1 MINCVAPGRVP
12 SRHLRIAT
20 HLALTVFL
28 LAPLCFAQKTER
40 AKQVGKRM
48 MCQCGC
54 NQILSECNHVG
65 CSSSA
70 EMLKKVDVRVAAGES
85 DQQILDAFVA
95 EYGLKVLAEPPR
107 TGFGRVAWIAPWVF
121 TLGGLGIVWLVL
133 QRMRRAPGAMRPA
146 PAGGDSRALDALR
159 AQADRESED

>member
-1 MINCVAPGRVP
+1 MINPVAPGRFS
-12 SRHLRIAT
+12 SRHIQIAARIV
-20 HLALTVFL
+20 LAVFL
-28 LAPLCFAQKTER
+28 LVPLGFAQKTER

-65 CSSSA
+65 CWSSA
-70 EMLKKVDVRVAAGES
+70 EMLKKVDARVAAGES

-133 QRMRRAPGAMRPA
+133 QRMRRAPAAMRPA

-159 AQADRESED
+159 AQADRESEE